1 HTRSGLAEVLNV
13 VCFDSCADCIVGV
26 AEMNF
31 LNSLNV
37 YPNPAN
43 DFVLL
48 SFGQETSNKIY
59 VRVLNQLGQVVAIQN
74 VGTLPA
80 GNNTVRVEL
89 ADLSAGIYA
98 VELSNGKERATVQ
111 IAVE

>member
-1 HTRSGLAEVLNV
+1 
-13 VCFDSCADCIVGV
+13 
-26 AEMNF
+26 
-31 LNSLNV
+31 
-37 YPNPAN
+37 
-43 DFVLL
+43 LL

-59 VRVLNQLGQVVAIQN
+59 VRILNQLGQVVATQN

-89 ADLSAGIYA
+89 ASLSAGIYA
-98 VELSNGKERATVQ
+98 VELANGKDRATVQ